1 MKRILI
7 PVDGSETSLN
17 AVKALLDARRYDPVE
32 RVDLLTVQMPLKA
45 GAFGSGLSQEEID
58 TYYQEEGEAA
68 VQAASALLTQ
78 AGVPFDVHIE
88 AGAAAE
94 TITRVADETGAH
106 EIFMGTRGLGSVS
119 ACDDRSSRGTAS
131 RQPEAAESARTPT
144 VSQVRDTQRG
154 QEDAGAGRARALV
167 CTRGRAAKR
176 RPTSWHPPC
185 DENHR

>member
-1 MKRILI
+1 MADPIFT
-7 PVDGSETSLN
+7 PGSELPSEIPNGYLEAN
-17 AVKALLDARRYDPVE
+17 AKP
-32 RVDLLTVQMPLKA
+32 

-58 TYYQEEGEAA
+58 AYHQEEGEAA

-119 ACDDRSSRGTAS
+119 ALFMGSVATGVLSLTEL
-131 RQPEAAESARTPT
+131 PVT
-144 VSQVRDTQRG
+144 
-154 QEDAGAGRARALV
+154 LV
-167 CTRGRAAKR
+167 K
-176 RPTSWHPPC
+176 
-185 DENHR
+185 